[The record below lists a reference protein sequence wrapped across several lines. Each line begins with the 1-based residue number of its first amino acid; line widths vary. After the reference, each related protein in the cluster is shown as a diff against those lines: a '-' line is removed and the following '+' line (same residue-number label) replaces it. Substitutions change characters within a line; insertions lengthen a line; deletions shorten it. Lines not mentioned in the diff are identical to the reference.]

1 MKCPVCRAVYRSS
14 NGICRRCGVDLSPLI
29 CIWDRALWHYRQ
41 ALLQL
46 QAGNLAMA
54 KACNDQALAL
64 HRQNADFYVLA
75 GRLLALQGNLSL
87 ASRYWKQA
95 IAIDAKHTLAA
106 QYLAFLK
113 AEPPSQ

>member
-14 NGICRRCGVDLSPLI
+14 TGICRRCGVDLSPLI
-29 CIWDRALWHYRQ
+29 CLWDRAIWHHRQ

-64 HRQNADFYVLA
+64 HRKNADFYVLA
-75 GRLLALQGNLSL
+75 GRLLALEGDFLA
-87 ASRYWKQA
+87 ASRCWKQA
-95 IAIDAKHTLAA
+95 IAIDSRHPLAG
-106 QYLAFLK
+106 QYLAFLQSK
-113 AEPPSQ
+113 PQNL